1 MPSISS
7 TGRLLRRLV
16 RASCRRPG
24 LTVLLSLLFAALG
37 VAYTLH
43 ALTFK
48 TSMRALL
55 PQNAGYVLRYADYA
69 RDFGELEDI
78 VVVVEA
84 GSFESAR
91 AYASRL
97 TQELRASP
105 VKFHRIAYRID
116 PMRFEGR
123 QLLYLPAEELREIR
137 DKIFDHQEFMESFA
151 TDPSLARLLE
161 GVNTQMAAAFVSN
174 LFDLGLQDKDP
185 PMDTRFLNVLL
196 DQMSRQLE
204 RPAPY
209 RSPWGTLFSF
219 GEDARA
225 DAGYFL
231 SDDKSLLFILVETPE
246 GRRGSFVG
254 DEAAIE
260 TIREAVARLRPAF
273 PNVQAGV
280 TGAPALSND
289 EMSAAFHDSEI
300 ATVIAFALTL
310 LVMTLAFM
318 RLGKP
323 LLLLGVLAVTLTWSI
338 GIVTL
343 TVGHL
348 TLFSVMFIS
357 IVIGI
362 GTDYGIYYLFR
373 YEEEICLGRSL
384 KEALELTAARAGPGM
399 LIGAL
404 TAAATFF
411 VLMLTDFRGIQELGF
426 IAGISILL
434 AWLGMLTLFPA
445 LLVLVDRH
453 HAAHPRDQRPR
464 ARQLERI
471 HVPALDRLTT
481 YPKTVLIAAGA
492 VTVFSIWA
500 VPHVGFDYNV
510 LNLQAK
516 GTESVT
522 WEKRILATTGRSGF
536 NGLSS
541 AATLEELRRK
551 QEAFERLPSVSEVD
565 SVLRVIP
572 DDQEQKI
579 TLIKSFAPLVAPVR
593 IGRSSPVDLD
603 RLKRAL
609 SDIKR
614 RFDVVGAEAGSRLP
628 AEVEAIRQKTQTV
641 LRQLERVDRD
651 SAEAALNYLQ
661 LQLYRDFVN
670 KFYSLQRNLNPTVMT
685 IKDVPVELRRK
696 FIGKSGHFLIQ
707 VHPKVD
713 IWEKEGAR
721 QFVTELRSV
730 DPEITGAPIITYE
743 ATVLMERAYLQ
754 GTVYAFALVGALS
767 LLMIRRWRETLLALL
782 PLVLGLLWT
791 IGLMQVFGIRF
802 NLANIWGLPLII
814 GTSAEFGL
822 NMMLRYL
829 EGRSDGGPLV
839 ARSTVMA
846 VALSGIQT
854 MVGFGSLMIAAHRGI
869 FSLGVLL
876 TMGMAC
882 GLVASLV
889 VLPVILQGFLRGSGR
904 VDRSTPDQLPGRTKT
919 AEEYGRGRRVSGS
932 TLRSLMVH
940 DMVPVGTDRP

>member
-1 MPSISS
+1 MPTISK

-24 LTVLLSLLFAALG
+24 LTVLLSLLFAGLG

-55 PQNAGYVLRYADYA
+55 PQNAGYVVRYAEYA

-123 QLLYLPAEELREIR
+123 QLLYLPTEELREIR

-151 TDPSLARLLE
+151 SDPSLARLLE
-161 GVNTQMAAAFVSN
+161 GVNTQMATAFVSN
-174 LFDLGLQDKDP
+174 VFDLGLQDKDLP
-185 PMDTRFLNVLL
+185 VDTRFLNVLL
-196 DQMSRQLE
+196 DQMSSRLE
-204 RPAPY
+204 RPTPY

-219 GEDARA
+219 GEDPRA

-246 GRRGSFVG
+246 SRRGSFVG
-254 DEAAIE
+254 DEEAIK
-260 TIREAVARLRPAF
+260 TIRETVARLRPAF

-280 TGAPALSND
+280 TGAPALTND
-289 EMSAAFHDSEI
+289 EMSTAFHDSEI
-300 ATVIAFALTL
+300 ATILAFALTL
-310 LVMTLAFM
+310 LVMTLAF
-318 RLGKP
+318 RRVAKP
-323 LLLLGVLAVTLTWSI
+323 LLILAALAVTLGWSM

-373 YEEEICLGRSL
+373 YEEEIFLGKSL
-384 KEALELTAARAGPGM
+384 QEALERTAARTGPGM

-411 VLMLTDFRGIQELGF
+411 VLTLTAFRGIQELGF

-434 AWLGMLTLFPA
+434 AWLGMMTFFPA
-445 LLVLVDRH
+445 LLVFVDRH
-453 HAAHPRDQRPR
+453 HAARPRDRRER
-464 ARQLERI
+464 AHQLERI

-492 VTVFSIWA
+492 VTAFSIWA

-516 GTESVT
+516 GTESVA

-579 TLIKSFAPLVAPVR
+579 SLIKSFAPLVAPVR

-603 RLKRAL
+603 RLRKAL
-609 SDIKR
+609 GEIKG
-614 RFDVVGAEAGSRLP
+614 RFDVVAVEAGSKLP
-628 AEVEAIRQKTQTV
+628 AEVRVTTQKTRMV
-641 LRQLERVDRD
+641 LRQLDGVDRD

-661 LQLYRDFVN
+661 VQLYRDFVS
-670 KFYSLQRNLNPTVMT
+670 KFYSLQRNLSPTVMT
-685 IKDVPVELRRK
+685 IKDVPEELRRK
-696 FIGKSGHFLIQ
+696 FIGQSGHFLIQ

-721 QFVTELRSV
+721 QFVSELRSV
-730 DPEITGAPIITYE
+730 DPEVTGAPIITYE
-743 ATVLMERAYLQ
+743 ATALMERAYLQ
-754 GTVYAFALVGALS
+754 GTVYAFLLVGALS
-767 LLMIRRWRETLLALL
+767 LLMIRRGRETLLALL

-791 IGLMQVFGIRF
+791 IGLMKVFGIRF

-822 NMMLRYL
+822 NMMFRYL
-829 EGRSDGGPLV
+829 EGSSHRGPLV

-854 MVGFGSLMIAAHRGI
+854 MVGFGSLMIASHRGI

-876 TMGMAC
+876 TIGMAC
-882 GLVASLV
+882 GLVASLG
-889 VLPVILQGFLRGSGR
+889 VLPVILRGMLR
-904 VDRSTPDQLPGRTKT
+904 RSERLAEVLPI
-919 AEEYGRGRRVSGS
+919 SS
-932 TLRSLMVH
+932 
-940 DMVPVGTDRP
+940 

>member
-1 MPSISS
+1 MPTISR

-24 LTVLLSLLFAALG
+24 LTVLLSLLFAVLG
-37 VAYTLH
+37 VACTLH

-55 PQNAGYVLRYADYA
+55 PQNAGYVVRYGEYA

-78 VVVVEA
+78 VVVVDA

-97 TQELRASP
+97 AQELRASP

-116 PMRFEGR
+116 PIRFEGR
-123 QLLYLPAEELREIR
+123 QLLFLPTDELREIR

-151 TDPSLARLLE
+151 GEPSLAQLLE

-174 LFDLGLQDKDP
+174 VFDLGLQDKDLP
-185 PMDTRFLNVLL
+185 VDTRFLNVLL
-196 DQMSRQLE
+196 DQMSSRLE

-209 RSPWGTLFSF
+209 QSPWGTLFSF
-219 GEDARA
+219 GEEQRA

-231 SDDKSLLFILVETPE
+231 SEDKSLLFILVETPE

-254 DEAAIE
+254 DEEAIA
-260 TIREAVARLRPAF
+260 TIRQAVARLRPAF

-310 LVMTLAFM
+310 LVMTLAF
-318 RLGKP
+318 RRAGKP
-323 LLLLGVLAVTLTWSI
+323 LLILAALAVTLAWSM

-343 TVGHL
+343 AVGHL

-362 GTDYGIYYLFR
+362 GTDYGIYFLFR
-373 YEEEICLGRSL
+373 YEEEIFLGRRL
-384 KEALELTAARAGPGM
+384 QTALERTAARTGPGM

-411 VLMLTDFRGIQELGF
+411 VLTLTAFRGIQELGF
-426 IAGISILL
+426 IAGISILF
-434 AWLGMLTLFPA
+434 AWLGMMTFFPA

-453 HAAHPRDQRPR
+453 HVARLREQREHAHQV
-464 ARQLERI
+464 ERI
-471 HVPALDRLTT
+471 HVPALDRLTG

-492 VTVFSIWA
+492 VTALSVWA

-516 GTESVT
+516 GTESVA
-522 WEKRILATTGRSGF
+522 WEKRILMTTGHSGF

-551 QEAFERLPSVSEVD
+551 QEAFARLPSVSEVD

-572 DDQEQKI
+572 DRQQEKI

-603 RLKRAL
+603 RLKKAL
-609 SDIKR
+609 GDIKR
-614 RFDVVGAEAGSRLP
+614 RFDVVATEAGSKLP
-628 AEVEAIRQKTQTV
+628 AEVQETTQKTRRV
-641 LRQLERVDRD
+641 LRQLDTVDRD

-661 LQLYRDFVN
+661 VQLYRDFVN
-670 KFYSLQRNLNPTVMT
+670 KFYSLQRNLSPTVMT
-685 IKDVPVELRRK
+685 INDVPEELRRK

-707 VHPKVD
+707 VQPKVD

-730 DPEITGAPIITYE
+730 DPDVTGSPIITYE
-743 ATVLMERAYLQ
+743 ATILMERAYLE
-754 GTVYAFALVGALS
+754 GTVYAFVLVGALS

-791 IGLMQVFGIRF
+791 LGLMKVFGIRF

-822 NMMLRYL
+822 NMMFRYL
-829 EGRSDGGPLV
+829 EGRSHGGPLV

-846 VALSGIQT
+846 VALSGVQT
-854 MVGFGSLMIAAHRGI
+854 MVGFGSLMIATHRGI
-869 FSLGVLL
+869 FSLGMLL
-876 TMGMAC
+876 TIGMAC
-882 GLVASLV
+882 GLAASLI
-889 VLPVILQGFLRGSGR
+889 VLPVVLRGMLR
-904 VDRSTPDQLPGRTKT
+904 RSERL
-919 AEEYGRGRRVSGS
+919 AE
-932 TLRSLMVH
+932 VH
-940 DMVPVGTDRP
+940 DIVLRGTGHS